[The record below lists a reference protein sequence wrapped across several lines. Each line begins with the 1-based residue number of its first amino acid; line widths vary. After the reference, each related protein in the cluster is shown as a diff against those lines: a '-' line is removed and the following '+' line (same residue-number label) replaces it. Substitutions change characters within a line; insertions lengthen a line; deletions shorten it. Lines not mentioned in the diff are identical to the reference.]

1 MLIQAILLVCVLLT
15 SILSGVLGMAG
26 GMILM
31 AILVSVVSVSAAMMV
46 HGAVQATANGSRAWF
61 LRSHIQWRILPTYAL
76 GAAISLGAFW
86 SVTLVP
92 NASVILIIV
101 GLLPWLARLI
111 PKLRGLDVCH
121 PTTAFLCGTVVTSA
135 QLFAGASGPLLDV
148 FYLNSPLNRYQV
160 IASKALTQTLGHL
173 LKLIYYGLIIGVVDG
188 IPWWFYTIAMVVA
201 VTGTRIGTRVLER
214 ISDTRFRQ
222 ISGYVIL
229 FIAAVCALKGTL
241 ELLAGGN

>member
-1 MLIQAILLVCVLLT
+1 MLIQAILLVSVLLT
-15 SILSGVLGMAG
+15 SILSGILGMAG

-31 AILVSVVSVSAAMMV
+31 AILVSVVSVSAAMMI

-61 LRSHIQWRILPTYAL
+61 LRTHIQWHILPAYGL
-76 GAAISLGAFW
+76 GAALTLCAFW
-86 SVTLVP
+86 ALTLVP
-92 NASVILIIV
+92 DASVILIIV

-121 PTTAFLCGTVVTSA
+121 RPTAFLCGAVVTSA

-173 LKLIYYGLIIGVVDG
+173 LKLVYYGLIIGVVDG
-188 IPWWFYTIAMVVA
+188 IPWWFYAIAMGAA
-201 VTGTRIGTRVLER
+201 VTGTRIGTRALER
-214 ISDTRFRQ
+214 ISDARFRQ
-222 ISGYVIL
+222 ISSYVIL
-229 FIAAVCALKGTL
+229 FIAAVCTAKGTL
-241 ELLAGGN
+241 DLLA